1 MLQHEFEALTGM
13 SVEDTEF
20 NQVINPMYM
29 STDLD
34 KQVFCKEWKKHNL
47 GNSEVAKA
55 MSKRVNEQRMA
66 IDGLK
71 KQLDS
76 VVRFLLSRGE
86 PACDKQAI
94 KIAGHKECI
103 SIKMQ
108 QNYELSEDDRA
119 FIIEMC
125 R

>member
-1 MLQHEFEALTGM
+1 MLQQEFEALTGK
-13 SVEDTEF
+13 SVDDTVY
-20 NQVINPMYM
+20 NTIIDPMYM
-29 STDLD
+29 ATDMD
-34 KQVFCKEWKKHNL
+34 KQQFCKDYVEHDL
-47 GNSEVAKA
+47 GNSKVANALTDEVYELRKD
-55 MSKRVNEQRMA
+55 V
-66 IDGLK
+66 DGLK

>member
-1 MLQHEFEALTGM
+1 MLQHEFEALTGL
-13 SVEDTEF
+13 SVTDTEF
-20 NQVINPMYM
+20 NHVINPMYM

-34 KQVFCKEWKKHNL
+34 KQVFCKEWKKHGL
-47 GNSEVAKA
+47 GTSEVAKA
-55 MSKRVNEQRMA
+55 MSDRVNEQRMA
-66 IDGLK
+66 IDSLK
-71 KQLDS
+71 KELDS

-103 SIKMQ
+103 TIKMQ
-108 QNYELSEDDRA
+108 QNYELTEDDRV

>member
-1 MLQHEFEALTGM
+1 MLQQEFEALTGK

-29 STDLD
+29 SCDLD
-34 KQVFCKEWKKHNL
+34 KQVFCKDYMKHNL
-47 GNSEVAKA
+47 GNSEVANAITEEVNDQRKA
-55 MSKRVNEQRMA
+55 IYE
-66 IDGLK
+66 LK

>member
-1 MLQHEFEALTGM
+1 MLQQEFEALTGM

-20 NQVINPMYM
+20 NRVINPMYM

-34 KQVFCKEWKKHNL
+34 KQVFCKEWKKHGL
-47 GNSEVAKA
+47 GSSEVAKA
-55 MSKRVNEQRMA
+55 MSDRVNEQRMA
-66 IDGLK
+66 IDSLK
-71 KQLDS
+71 KELDS
-76 VVRFLLSRGE
+76 VVRFLLSRCE

-94 KIAGHKECI
+94 KIAGHKEVI
-103 SIKMQ
+103 TIKMQ
-108 QNYELSEDDRA
+108 QNYELTEDDRT

>member
-1 MLQHEFEALTGM
+1 MLQQEFEALTGK
-13 SVEDTEF
+13 SVDENVF
-20 NQVINPMYM
+20 NTVINPMYM
-29 STDLD
+29 ATDMD
-34 KQVFCKEWKKHNL
+34 KQPFCKEYVEHKL
-47 GNSEVAKA
+47 GDSKVANALTDEVNDQRKA
-55 MSKRVNEQRMA
+55 IHE
-66 IDGLK
+66 LK

-76 VVRFLLSRGE
+76 VARFLLSRGE

-103 SIKMQ
+103 TIKMQ
-108 QNYELSEDDRA
+108 QNYELTEDDKV

>member
-1 MLQHEFEALTGM
+1 MLQHEFEALTGL
-13 SVEDTEF
+13 SVTDNEF
-20 NQVINPMYM
+20 NRVINPMYM

-34 KQVFCKEWKKHNL
+34 KQVFCKEWKKNGL
-47 GNSEVAKA
+47 GSSEVAKA
-55 MSKRVNEQRMA
+55 MSDRVNEQRMA
-66 IDGLK
+66 IDSLK
-71 KQLDS
+71 KELDS

-103 SIKMQ
+103 TIKMQ
-108 QNYELSEDDRA
+108 QNYELTEDDRV

>member
-1 MLQHEFEALTGM
+1 MLQNEFEALTGK
-13 SVEDTEF
+13 SVDDTVY
-20 NQVINPMYM
+20 NTIIDPMYM
-29 STDLD
+29 ATDMD
-34 KQVFCKEWKKHNL
+34 KQPFCKDYVEHDL
-47 GNSEVAKA
+47 GNSKVANALTDKVYELRKEV
-55 MSKRVNEQRMA
+55 
-66 IDGLK
+66 DGLK

-76 VVRFLLSRGE
+76 VVRFLLSRCE

>member
-13 SVEDTEF
+13 SVNDNEF

-34 KQVFCKEWKKHNL
+34 KQVFCKEWKKHGL
-47 GNSEVAKA
+47 GSSEVAKA
-55 MSKRVNEQRMA
+55 MSDRVNEQRMA
-66 IDGLK
+66 IEGLK
-71 KQLDS
+71 KELDS

-94 KIAGHKECI
+94 KIAGHKDVI
-103 SIKMQ
+103 TIKMQ
-108 QNYELSEDDRA
+108 QNYELSEDDRN

>member
-1 MLQHEFEALTGM
+1 MLQQEFEALTGK
-13 SVEDTEF
+13 SVDENVF
-20 NQVINPMYM
+20 NTVINPMYM
-29 STDLD
+29 SCDLD
-34 KQVFCKEWKKHNL
+34 KQVFCKDYMKHNL
-47 GNSEVAKA
+47 GNSEVANAITEEVNDQRKA
-55 MSKRVNEQRMA
+55 IYE
-66 IDGLK
+66 LK

-103 SIKMQ
+103 SIKMK

>member
-13 SVEDTEF
+13 SVNDNEF

-34 KQVFCKEWKKHNL
+34 KQVFCKEWKKHGL
-47 GNSEVAKA
+47 GSSEVAKA
-55 MSKRVNEQRMA
+55 MSDRVNEQRMA
-66 IDGLK
+66 IEGLK
-71 KQLDS
+71 KELDS
-76 VVRFLLSRGE
+76 VVRFLLSRSE

-94 KIAGHKECI
+94 KIAGHKDVI
-103 SIKMQ
+103 TIKMQ
-108 QNYELSEDDRA
+108 QNYELSEDDRN

>member
-1 MLQHEFEALTGM
+1 MLQNEFEALTGK
-13 SVEDTEF
+13 SVDDTVY
-20 NQVINPMYM
+20 NTIIDPMYM
-29 STDLD
+29 GTDMD
-34 KQVFCKEWKKHNL
+34 KQQFCKDYVEHDL
-47 GNSEVAKA
+47 GNSKVANALTDEVYEL
-55 MSKRVNEQRMA
+55 RNEV
-66 IDGLK
+66 DGLK

-76 VVRFLLSRGE
+76 VVRFLLSRCE